1 LNFKSSAS
9 IFRLSK
15 NNNQGDVMNG
25 LRRTL
30 PMYHEMG
37 SLLDNFFNPQQRD
50 DASFIETSTWSPL
63 VDIKEEK
70 DCFLVLADIPGVKKE
85 EVSISLEQHVLTL
98 KGERHFEKTE
108 HQNGY
113 TRRERAQGQFYR
125 RFSLPQTADD
135 AKITARYAH
144 GVLEIKIP
152 KKEAATEK
160 KIEITVEE

>member
-1 LNFKSSAS
+1 
-9 IFRLSK
+9 
-15 NNNQGDVMNG
+15 MNS
-25 LRRTL
+25 LKRTM
-30 PMYHEMG
+30 PMYLEMG
-37 SLLDNFFNPQQRD
+37 NLLDNFFNPHQRD
-50 DASFIETSTWSPL
+50 DASFIETSTWAPL

-70 DCFLVLADIPGVKKE
+70 DCFLVQADIPGVKKE
-85 EVSISLEQHVLTL
+85 DVSISLEQHVLTL

-144 GVLEIKIP
+144 GVLEIRIP
-152 KKEAATEK
+152 KREAATEK